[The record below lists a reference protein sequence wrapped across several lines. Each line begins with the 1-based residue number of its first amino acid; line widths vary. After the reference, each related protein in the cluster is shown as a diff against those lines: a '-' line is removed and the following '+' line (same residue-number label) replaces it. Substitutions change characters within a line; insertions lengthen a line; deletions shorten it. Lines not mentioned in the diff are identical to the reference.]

1 MPTHSSTGS
10 SRAAQHA
17 IPARR
22 PASSRPWRV
31 RESRWPTARARISVR
46 WWRGSPRRSRSATA
60 RCRSTLTRRSYSGR
74 GGSALP
80 RRSVRKRS
88 RSSWRRSQKS
98 GSPRRRRTWCTTC
111 SCCSRSGA
119 WGPMRWRGCCVIGTD
134 RLNLTPSLG
143 EARTLAR
150 DYDVVPLYA
159 EFIGDLETPI
169 SAVLKFSG
177 EENVFLLESA
187 EAAERFGR
195 YSFLG
200 FDPKRTLSY
209 RNGIYTIV
217 DADGVREVAA
227 KDPFS
232 GLAELVG
239 KKSVAPL
246 PNLPAFVGG
255 AVGYFSYDAVRYL
268 ERLPDAPPDDL
279 HLPEAYFAIT
289 NTLIV
294 FDHLRH
300 KVLVISLVDAANL
313 RDVEGEGFAAAY
325 RRAADDVR
333 RVSERLAAPETR
345 RAFLPG
351 DGGLEISSNFTRSG
365 YEEAVERA
373 KDYIR
378 AGDAFQIVPSQR
390 FFAEIGDLNPFLL
403 YRGLRTVNPSPYM
416 TYLKLGDLSLVGASP
431 EPLVRVEG
439 RRVMTRPIAGT
450 RRRGATPEEDALL
463 AEELLAD
470 AKERA
475 EHVMLVDLGRNDI
488 GRVAEIGTVGLE
500 NFMEVERYSHVMHI
514 VSTVEGDLRA
524 EYTALDALA
533 AAFPAGTVS
542 GAPKVRAMEII
553 DELEPTRRGPY
564 AGATG
569 YYGVDGRLDTC
580 ITLRTALLKGDR
592 VYFQAGGG
600 VVADSMPSL
609 EYEETRNKAG
619 AIVRALDVA
628 RNRGMWL

>member
-1 MPTHSSTGS
+1 
-10 SRAAQHA
+10 
-17 IPARR
+17 
-22 PASSRPWRV
+22 
-31 RESRWPTARARISVR
+31 
-46 WWRGSPRRSRSATA
+46 
-60 RCRSTLTRRSYSGR
+60 
-74 GGSALP
+74 
-80 RRSVRKRS
+80 
-88 RSSWRRSQKS
+88 
-98 GSPRRRRTWCTTC
+98 
-111 SCCSRSGA
+111 
-119 WGPMRWRGCCVIGTD
+119 VIGTG

-143 EARTLAR
+143 EARALSR
-150 DYDVVPLYA
+150 DYEVVPLYA

-200 FDPKRTLSY
+200 FDPKRTVSY
-209 RNGIYTIV
+209 RDGVYTVV
-217 DADGVREVAA
+217 DADGVREVPA
-227 KDPFS
+227 KNPFL
-232 GLAELVG
+232 GLAEIVG
-239 KKSVAPL
+239 KKTIAPL

-255 AVGYFSYDAVRYL
+255 AVGYLSYDAVRYL

-279 HLPEAYFAIT
+279 GVPEACFAVT
-289 NTLIV
+289 DSLVV

-300 KVLVISLVDAANL
+300 KVLVISLVDAARL

-325 RRAADDVR
+325 RRAADDIR
-333 RVSERLAAPETR
+333 RVAERLSAPLAR
-345 RAFLPG
+345 RALPSG
-351 DGGLEISSNFTRSG
+351 SGGLRISSNFTREG

-373 KDYIR
+373 KEYIH

-390 FFAEIGDLNPFLL
+390 FGAEVGDLDPLLL

-431 EPLVRVEG
+431 EPLVRAEG
-439 RRVMTRPIAGT
+439 RRVMTRPVAGT
-450 RRRGATPEEDALL
+450 RPRGATPEKDAAL

-470 AKERA
+470 EKERA
-475 EHVMLVDLGRNDI
+475 EHVMLVDLGRNDL
-488 GRVAEIGTVGLE
+488 GRVSEIGTVELAS
-500 NFMEVERYSHVMHI
+500 FMEVERYSHVMHI
-514 VSTVEGDLRA
+514 VSTVEGDLRP
-524 EYTALDALA
+524 ELTALDALA

-580 ITLRTALLKGDR
+580 ITLRTALLKDG
-592 VYFQAGGG
+592 VAFFQAGGG
-600 VVADSMPSL
+600 VVADSVPAL
-609 EYEETRNKAG
+609 EYEEARNKAR
-619 AIVRALDVA
+619 AMFRALEVA
-628 RNRGMWL
+628 RTRELWL

>member
-1 MPTHSSTGS
+1 MSGTGRNLMPSL
-10 SRAAQHA
+10 
-17 IPARR
+17 PEARR
-22 PASSRPWRV
+22 
-31 RESRWPTARARISVR
+31 
-46 WWRGSPRRSRSATA
+46 
-60 RCRSTLTRRSYSGR
+60 
-74 GGSALP
+74 
-80 RRSVRKRS
+80 
-88 RSSWRRSQKS
+88 
-98 GSPRRRRTWCTTC
+98 
-111 SCCSRSGA
+111 
-119 WGPMRWRGCCVIGTD
+119 
-134 RLNLTPSLG
+134 
-143 EARTLAR
+143 LAR
-150 DYDVVPLYA
+150 EYDVVPLYG

-169 SAVLKFSG
+169 SAALKFAD

-187 EAAERFGR
+187 EEAERFGR

-209 RNGIYTIV
+209 RDGVYTVV

-227 KDPFS
+227 KDPFR
-232 GLAELVG
+232 GLAEIVG

-268 ERLPDAPPDDL
+268 ERLPDAPPDEL
-279 HLPEAYFAIT
+279 QVPEAYFVVT
-289 NTLIV
+289 DTLIV

-325 RRAADDVR
+325 RRAADDIR
-333 RVSERLAAPETR
+333 RVSERLAAPVAR
-345 RAFLPG
+345 CALPAG
-351 DGGLEISSNFTRSG
+351 NGGVEVSSNFTRAG
-365 YEEAVERA
+365 YEEAVEKA
-373 KDYIR
+373 KEYIR

-390 FFAEIGDLNPFLL
+390 FFAEISDLDPFLL

-416 TYLKLGDLSLVGASP
+416 TYLKLGDMALVGASP

-439 RRVMTRPIAGT
+439 RRVMTRPVAGT

-475 EHVMLVDLGRNDI
+475 EHVMLVDLGRNDL
-488 GRVAEIGTVGLE
+488 GRVAEIGSVGLE
-500 NFMEVERYSHVMHI
+500 SFMEVERYSHVMHI
-514 VSTVEGDLRA
+514 VSTVEGDLR
-524 EYTALDALA
+524 EDLTALDALA

-569 YYGVDGRLDTC
+569 YYGIDGRLDTC
-580 ITLRTALLKGDR
+580 ITLRTALLKDNR
-592 VYFQAGGG
+592 AYFQAGGG
-600 VVADSMPSL
+600 VVADSVPSL

-619 AIVRALDVA
+619 AIVRALEVA
-628 RNRGMWL
+628 RSRGMWL

>member
-1 MPTHSSTGS
+1 MNATDRYLMPSL
-10 SRAAQHA
+10 AE
-17 IPARR
+17 ARR
-22 PASSRPWRV
+22 
-31 RESRWPTARARISVR
+31 
-46 WWRGSPRRSRSATA
+46 
-60 RCRSTLTRRSYSGR
+60 
-74 GGSALP
+74 
-80 RRSVRKRS
+80 
-88 RSSWRRSQKS
+88 
-98 GSPRRRRTWCTTC
+98 
-111 SCCSRSGA
+111 
-119 WGPMRWRGCCVIGTD
+119 
-134 RLNLTPSLG
+134 
-143 EARTLAR
+143 LAR
-150 DYDVVPLYA
+150 RYEVVPLYA
-159 EFIGDLETPI
+159 ELIGDLETPI
-169 SAVLKFSG
+169 SAALRFAD

-209 RNGIYTIV
+209 RDGIYTIV

-333 RVSERLAAPETR
+333 RVSERLAAPEAR
-345 RAFLPG
+345 RTFLPG

-373 KDYIR
+373 KEYIR

-431 EPLVRVEG
+431 EPLVRVER

-488 GRVAEIGTVGLE
+488 GRVAEIGTVQLE

-580 ITLRTALLKGDR
+580 ITLRTALLKGGR

-600 VVADSMPSL
+600 VVADSVPSL

>member
-1 MPTHSSTGS
+1 MNATGRSLMPSL
-10 SRAAQHA
+10 
-17 IPARR
+17 PEARR
-22 PASSRPWRV
+22 
-31 RESRWPTARARISVR
+31 
-46 WWRGSPRRSRSATA
+46 
-60 RCRSTLTRRSYSGR
+60 
-74 GGSALP
+74 
-80 RRSVRKRS
+80 
-88 RSSWRRSQKS
+88 
-98 GSPRRRRTWCTTC
+98 
-111 SCCSRSGA
+111 
-119 WGPMRWRGCCVIGTD
+119 
-134 RLNLTPSLG
+134 
-143 EARTLAR
+143 LAR
-150 DYDVVPLYA
+150 EYDVVPLYA
-159 EFIGDLETPI
+159 ELIGDLETPI
-169 SAVLKFSG
+169 SAALKFAD
-177 EENVFLLESA
+177 EENIFLLESA

-200 FDPKRTLSY
+200 FNPKRTLSY
-209 RNGIYTIV
+209 KDGLYTVV
-217 DADGVREVAA
+217 DADGVREVVA
-227 KDPFS
+227 KDPFR
-232 GLAELVG
+232 GLAEIVG
-239 KKSVAPL
+239 AKSVAPL

-268 ERLPDAPPDDL
+268 EKLPCAPPDEL
-279 HLPEAYFAIT
+279 QVPEAYFVIT
-289 NTLIV
+289 DTLIV

-325 RRAADDVR
+325 RRAADDIR
-333 RVSERLAAPETR
+333 RVAERLAAASAQR
-345 RAFLPG
+345 NLSAGNGAGF
-351 DGGLEISSNFTRSG
+351 EISSNFTRAG

-373 KDYIR
+373 KEYIR

-390 FFAEIGDLNPFLL
+390 FFAEIGDLDPFLL

-416 TYLKLGDLSLVGASP
+416 TYLKLGGMALVGASP

-475 EHVMLVDLGRNDI
+475 EHVMLVDLGRNDL
-488 GRVAEIGTVGLE
+488 GRVAEIGTVHLE

-514 VSTVEGDLRA
+514 ASTVEGDLRE

-580 ITLRTALLKGDR
+580 ITLRTALLKGDHA
-592 VYFQAGGG
+592 YFQAGAGI
-600 VVADSMPSL
+600 VADSVPSL
-609 EYEETRNKAG
+609 EYEETHNKAG
-619 AIVRALDVA
+619 AIVRALEVA
-628 RNRGMWL
+628 RTREMWL

>member
-1 MPTHSSTGS
+1 MNVTG
-10 SRAAQHA
+10 
-17 IPARR
+17 
-22 PASSRPWRV
+22 
-31 RESRWPTARARISVR
+31 
-46 WWRGSPRRSRSATA
+46 RS
-60 RCRSTLTRRSYSGR
+60 
-74 GGSALP
+74 
-80 RRSVRKRS
+80 
-88 RSSWRRSQKS
+88 
-98 GSPRRRRTWCTTC
+98 
-111 SCCSRSGA
+111 
-119 WGPMRWRGCCVIGTD
+119 
-134 RLNLTPSLG
+134 LTPSLP
-143 EARTLAR
+143 EARRLAR
-150 DYDVVPLYA
+150 EYDVVPLYT
-159 EFIGDLETPI
+159 ELIGDLETPI
-169 SAVLKFSG
+169 SAALKFAD

-209 RNGIYTIV
+209 KNGLYTVV

-227 KDPFS
+227 KDPFR
-232 GLAELVG
+232 GLAEIVG
-239 KKSVAPL
+239 QKSVAPL

-255 AVGYFSYDAVRYL
+255 AVGYFSYDAVRYV
-268 ERLPDAPPDDL
+268 EKLPDAPPDEL
-279 HLPEAYFAIT
+279 QVPEAYFVVT
-289 NTLIV
+289 DTLIV

-325 RRAADDVR
+325 RRAADDIR
-333 RVSERLAAPETR
+333 RVTERLAAPTAY
-345 RAFLPG
+345 RALPSG
-351 DGGLEISSNFTRSG
+351 DGAGFEISSNFTRAA
-365 YEEAVERA
+365 YEEAVEKA
-373 KDYIR
+373 KEYIR

-390 FFAEIGDLNPFLL
+390 FFAEIGDLDPFLL

-416 TYLKLGDLSLVGASP
+416 TYLKLGNLALVGASP

-439 RRVMTRPIAGT
+439 RRVMTRPVAGT
-450 RRRGATPEEDALL
+450 RRRGATTEEDALL

-475 EHVMLVDLGRNDI
+475 EHVMLVDLGRNDL
-488 GRVAEIGTVGLE
+488 GRVAEIGTVQLE
-500 NFMEVERYSHVMHI
+500 TFMEVERYSHVMHI
-514 VSTVEGDLRA
+514 VSTVEGTLRE

-580 ITLRTALLKGDR
+580 ITLRTALLKGGR
-592 VYFQAGGG
+592 AYFQAGGG
-600 VVADSMPSL
+600 VVADSVPSL

-619 AIVRALDVA
+619 AIVRALEVA
-628 RNRGMWL
+628 RSRGMWL

>member
-1 MPTHSSTGS
+1 MNATG
-10 SRAAQHA
+10 R
-17 IPARR
+17 
-22 PASSRPWRV
+22 
-31 RESRWPTARARISVR
+31 
-46 WWRGSPRRSRSATA
+46 
-60 RCRSTLTRRSYSGR
+60 
-74 GGSALP
+74 
-80 RRSVRKRS
+80 
-88 RSSWRRSQKS
+88 
-98 GSPRRRRTWCTTC
+98 
-111 SCCSRSGA
+111 
-119 WGPMRWRGCCVIGTD
+119 
-134 RLNLTPSLG
+134 NLTPSLT
-143 EARTLAR
+143 EARRMAR
-150 DYDVVPLYA
+150 EYDVVPLYA

-169 SAVLKFSG
+169 SAALKFAD

-209 RNGIYTIV
+209 RAGLYTVV

-227 KDPFS
+227 KDPFR
-232 GLAELVG
+232 GLAEIVG
-239 KKSVAPL
+239 LKSVAPL

-255 AVGYFSYDAVRYL
+255 AVGYFSYDAVRYV
-268 ERLPDAPPDDL
+268 EKLPAELAPPDEL
-279 HLPEAYFAIT
+279 RVPEAYFAVT
-289 NTLIV
+289 ETLIV

-333 RVSERLAAPETR
+333 RVAERLAAPNVR
-345 RAFLPG
+345 RALP
-351 DGGLEISSNFTRSG
+351 DGNGAGFEISSNFTRVA
-365 YEEAVERA
+365 YEEAVENA
-373 KDYIR
+373 KEYIR

-390 FFAEIGDLNPFLL
+390 FFAEIGDLDPFLL

-416 TYLKLGDLSLVGASP
+416 TYLKLGDLALVGASP

-475 EHVMLVDLGRNDI
+475 EHVMLVDLGRNDL
-488 GRVAEIGTVGLE
+488 GRVAEIGTVQLE
-500 NFMEVERYSHVMHI
+500 SFMEVERYSHVMHI
-514 VSTVEGDLRA
+514 VSTVEGILR
-524 EYTALDALA
+524 EQYTALDALA

-569 YYGVDGRLDTC
+569 YYGIDGRLDTC
-580 ITLRTALLKGDR
+580 ITLRTALLQGSR

-600 VVADSMPSL
+600 VVADSVPSL

-619 AIVRALDVA
+619 AIVRALEVA
-628 RNRGMWL
+628 TSRETWL

>member
-1 MPTHSSTGS
+1 M
-10 SRAAQHA
+10 
-17 IPARR
+17 
-22 PASSRPWRV
+22 
-31 RESRWPTARARISVR
+31 
-46 WWRGSPRRSRSATA
+46 
-60 RCRSTLTRRSYSGR
+60 
-74 GGSALP
+74 
-80 RRSVRKRS
+80 
-88 RSSWRRSQKS
+88 
-98 GSPRRRRTWCTTC
+98 
-111 SCCSRSGA
+111 
-119 WGPMRWRGCCVIGTD
+119 IGTAN
-134 RLNLTPSLG
+134 LNLTPSLG
-143 EARTLAR
+143 EARALAR

-209 RNGIYTIV
+209 RDGLYTVV
-217 DADGVREVAA
+217 DADGVREVPA
-227 KDPFS
+227 KDPFR
-232 GLAELVG
+232 GLAEIMG
-239 KKSVAPL
+239 RRTVAPL

-255 AVGYFSYDAVRYL
+255 AVGYLSYDAVRYL
-268 ERLPDAPPDDL
+268 ERLPDVPPDDL
-279 HLPEAYFAIT
+279 NVPEAYFAVT
-289 NTLIV
+289 DSLVV

-300 KVLVISLVDAANL
+300 KVLVISLVDAARL
-313 RDVEGEGFAAAY
+313 RHVEGEGFAAAY
-325 RRAADDVR
+325 RRAADDIR
-333 RVSERLAAPETR
+333 RVAERLSAPLAH
-345 RAFLPG
+345 RALPSGSG
-351 DGGLEISSNFTRSG
+351 DFGISSNFSREG
-365 YEEAVERA
+365 YEEAVQRA
-373 KDYIR
+373 KEYIR

-390 FFAEIGDLNPFLL
+390 FASPVGDLDPLLL

-450 RRRGATPEEDALL
+450 RPRGATPEEDALL

-470 AKERA
+470 EKERA
-475 EHVMLVDLGRNDI
+475 EHVMLVDLGRNDL
-488 GRVAEIGTVGLE
+488 GRVSEVGSVELAS
-500 NFMEVERYSHVMHI
+500 FMEVERYSHVMHI
-514 VSTVEGDLRA
+514 VSTVEGNLRDDL
-524 EYTALDALA
+524 TALDALA

-580 ITLRTALLKGDR
+580 ITLRTALLKDG
-592 VYFQAGGG
+592 VAYFQAGGG
-600 VVADSMPSL
+600 VVADSVPSL
-609 EYEETRNKAG
+609 EYEESRNKAR
-619 AIVRALDVA
+619 AMSRALEVA
-628 RNRGMWL
+628 RSRGMWL

>member
-1 MPTHSSTGS
+1 MNATDRYLMPSL
-10 SRAAQHA
+10 AE
-17 IPARR
+17 ARR
-22 PASSRPWRV
+22 
-31 RESRWPTARARISVR
+31 
-46 WWRGSPRRSRSATA
+46 
-60 RCRSTLTRRSYSGR
+60 
-74 GGSALP
+74 
-80 RRSVRKRS
+80 
-88 RSSWRRSQKS
+88 
-98 GSPRRRRTWCTTC
+98 
-111 SCCSRSGA
+111 
-119 WGPMRWRGCCVIGTD
+119 
-134 RLNLTPSLG
+134 
-143 EARTLAR
+143 LAR
-150 DYDVVPLYA
+150 RYEVVPLYA
-159 EFIGDLETPI
+159 ELIGDLETPI
-169 SAVLKFSG
+169 SAALRFAD

-209 RNGIYTIV
+209 RDGIYTIV

-345 RAFLPG
+345 STFLPG

-373 KDYIR
+373 KEYIR

-431 EPLVRVEG
+431 EPLVRVER

-488 GRVAEIGTVGLE
+488 GRVAEIGTVQLE

-580 ITLRTALLKGDR
+580 ITLRTALLKGGR

-600 VVADSMPSL
+600 VVADSVPSL

>member
-1 MPTHSSTGS
+1 MIGTVRLSLTPTLEE
-10 SRAAQHA
+10 
-17 IPARR
+17 ARR
-22 PASSRPWRV
+22 
-31 RESRWPTARARISVR
+31 
-46 WWRGSPRRSRSATA
+46 
-60 RCRSTLTRRSYSGR
+60 
-74 GGSALP
+74 
-80 RRSVRKRS
+80 
-88 RSSWRRSQKS
+88 
-98 GSPRRRRTWCTTC
+98 
-111 SCCSRSGA
+111 
-119 WGPMRWRGCCVIGTD
+119 
-134 RLNLTPSLG
+134 
-143 EARTLAR
+143 LAR

-177 EENVFLLESA
+177 EANVFLLESA

-209 RNGIYTIV
+209 RGGLYTVV
-217 DADGVREVAA
+217 DADGVREVPAP
-227 KDPFS
+227 DPFR
-232 GLAELVG
+232 GLAGIVG

-268 ERLPDAPPDDL
+268 EKLPAELAPQDDL
-279 HLPEAYFAIT
+279 NVPEAYFAVT
-289 NTLIV
+289 DTLVV

-300 KVLVISLVDAANL
+300 KVLVISLVDAARL
-313 RDVEGEGFAAAY
+313 RDVEGEGFTAAY
-325 RRAADDVR
+325 RRAADDIR
-333 RVSERLAAPETR
+333 RVADRLSAPLGR
-345 RAFLPG
+345 RALPIG
-351 DGGLEISSNFTRSG
+351 SGGSEISSNCTRER

-373 KDYIR
+373 KEYIR
-378 AGDAFQIVPSQR
+378 AGDAFQVVPSQR
-390 FFAEIGDLNPFLL
+390 FASEIGELDPLLL

-450 RRRGATPEEDALL
+450 RRRGATPEEDAAL
-463 AEELLAD
+463 AVELLAD
-470 AKERA
+470 EKERA
-475 EHVMLVDLGRNDI
+475 EHVMLVDLGRNDL
-488 GRVAEIGTVGLE
+488 GRVSEVGSVELTS
-500 NFMEVERYSHVMHI
+500 FMEIERYSHVMHI
-514 VSTVEGDLRA
+514 VSTVEGNLR
-524 EYTALDALA
+524 EDMGALDGLA

-580 ITLRTALLKGDR
+580 ITLRTALLKDGMA
-592 VYFQAGGG
+592 YFQAGGG
-600 VVADSMPSL
+600 VVADSVPAL
-609 EYEETRNKAG
+609 EYEETRNKA
-619 AIVRALDVA
+619 RAMVMALEVA
-628 RNRGMWL
+628 RSREMWL

>member
-1 MPTHSSTGS
+1 
-10 SRAAQHA
+10 
-17 IPARR
+17 
-22 PASSRPWRV
+22 
-31 RESRWPTARARISVR
+31 
-46 WWRGSPRRSRSATA
+46 
-60 RCRSTLTRRSYSGR
+60 
-74 GGSALP
+74 
-80 RRSVRKRS
+80 
-88 RSSWRRSQKS
+88 
-98 GSPRRRRTWCTTC
+98 
-111 SCCSRSGA
+111 
-119 WGPMRWRGCCVIGTD
+119 VIGTV
-134 RLNLTPSLG
+134 RLNLTPTLK
-143 EARTLAR
+143 EARRLAR

-177 EENVFLLESA
+177 EANVFLLESA

-209 RNGIYTIV
+209 RDGLYTVV
-217 DADGVREVAA
+217 DADGVREVPAP
-227 KDPFS
+227 DPFR
-232 GLAELVG
+232 GLAGIVG

-268 ERLPDAPPDDL
+268 ERLPAELAPPDDL
-279 HLPEAYFAIT
+279 NVPEAYFAVT
-289 NTLIV
+289 DTLVV

-300 KVLVISLVDAANL
+300 KVLVISLVDAARL
-313 RDVEGEGFAAAY
+313 RDVEGEGFTAAY
-325 RRAADDVR
+325 RRAADDIR
-333 RVSERLAAPETR
+333 RVADRLSAPLGR
-345 RAFLPG
+345 RALPIG
-351 DGGLEISSNFTRSG
+351 SGGSEISSNCTRER

-373 KDYIR
+373 KEYIR
-378 AGDAFQIVPSQR
+378 AGDAFQVVPSQR
-390 FFAEIGDLNPFLL
+390 FASEIGDLDPLLL

-450 RRRGATPEEDALL
+450 RRRGATPEEDAAL
-463 AEELLAD
+463 AVELLAD
-470 AKERA
+470 EKERA
-475 EHVMLVDLGRNDI
+475 EHVMLVDLGRNDL
-488 GRVAEIGTVGLE
+488 GRVSEIGSVELTS
-500 NFMEVERYSHVMHI
+500 FMEIERYSHVMHI
-514 VSTVEGDLRA
+514 VSTVEGNLR
-524 EYTALDALA
+524 EDMGALDALA

-580 ITLRTALLKGDR
+580 ITLRTALLKDGMA
-592 VYFQAGGG
+592 YFQAGGG
-600 VVADSMPSL
+600 VVADSVPAL
-609 EYEETRNKAG
+609 EYEETRNKA
-619 AIVRALDVA
+619 RAMVMALEVA
-628 RNRGMWL
+628 RSREMWL

>member
-1 MPTHSSTGS
+1 MNATG
-10 SRAAQHA
+10 
-17 IPARR
+17 
-22 PASSRPWRV
+22 
-31 RESRWPTARARISVR
+31 
-46 WWRGSPRRSRSATA
+46 RS
-60 RCRSTLTRRSYSGR
+60 
-74 GGSALP
+74 
-80 RRSVRKRS
+80 
-88 RSSWRRSQKS
+88 
-98 GSPRRRRTWCTTC
+98 
-111 SCCSRSGA
+111 
-119 WGPMRWRGCCVIGTD
+119 
-134 RLNLTPSLG
+134 LTPSLPD
-143 EARTLAR
+143 ARRLAR
-150 DYDVVPLYA
+150 EYDVVPLYA
-159 EFIGDLETPI
+159 ELIGDLETPI
-169 SAVLKFSG
+169 SAALKFAD

-209 RNGIYTIV
+209 RDGVYTVV

-227 KDPFS
+227 KDPFR
-232 GLAELVG
+232 GLAEIVG
-239 KKSVAPL
+239 QKSVAPL

-255 AVGYFSYDAVRYL
+255 AVGYFSYDAVRYV
-268 ERLPDAPPDDL
+268 EKLPAELAPPDEL
-279 HLPEAYFAIT
+279 RVPEAYFAVT
-289 NTLIV
+289 ETLIV

-313 RDVEGEGFAAAY
+313 RDVEGEAFAAAY

-333 RVSERLAAPETR
+333 RVAERLAAPNVR
-345 RAFLPG
+345 RAIPAGNGAGF
-351 DGGLEISSNFTRSG
+351 EVSSNFTRTT
-365 YEEAVERA
+365 YEEAVEKA
-373 KDYIR
+373 KEYIR

-390 FFAEIGDLNPFLL
+390 FFAEIGNLDPFLL

-416 TYLKLGDLSLVGASP
+416 TYLKLGDLALVGASP

-439 RRVMTRPIAGT
+439 HRVMTRPIAGT

-475 EHVMLVDLGRNDI
+475 EHVMLVDLGRNDL
-488 GRVAEIGTVGLE
+488 GRVAEIGSVQLE
-500 NFMEVERYSHVMHI
+500 SFMEVERYSHVMHI
-514 VSTVEGDLRA
+514 VSTVEGILG
-524 EYTALDALA
+524 EQYTALDALA

-569 YYGVDGRLDTC
+569 YYGIDGRLDTC
-580 ITLRTALLKGDR
+580 ITLRTALLKGSR
-592 VYFQAGGG
+592 AYFQAGGG
-600 VVADSMPSL
+600 VVADSVPSL

-619 AIVRALDVA
+619 AIVRALEVA
-628 RNRGMWL
+628 MSREMWL

>member
-1 MPTHSSTGS
+1 MIGTVRLSLTPTLEE
-10 SRAAQHA
+10 
-17 IPARR
+17 ARR
-22 PASSRPWRV
+22 
-31 RESRWPTARARISVR
+31 
-46 WWRGSPRRSRSATA
+46 
-60 RCRSTLTRRSYSGR
+60 
-74 GGSALP
+74 
-80 RRSVRKRS
+80 
-88 RSSWRRSQKS
+88 
-98 GSPRRRRTWCTTC
+98 
-111 SCCSRSGA
+111 
-119 WGPMRWRGCCVIGTD
+119 
-134 RLNLTPSLG
+134 
-143 EARTLAR
+143 LAR

-177 EENVFLLESA
+177 EANVFLLESA

-209 RNGIYTIV
+209 RGGLYTVV
-217 DADGVREVAA
+217 DADGVREVPAR
-227 KDPFS
+227 DPFR
-232 GLAELVG
+232 GLAGIVG

-268 ERLPDAPPDDL
+268 EKLPAELAPPDDL
-279 HLPEAYFAIT
+279 NVPEAYFAVT
-289 NTLIV
+289 DTLDV

-300 KVLVISLVDAANL
+300 KVLVISLVDAARL
-313 RDVEGEGFAAAY
+313 RDVEGEGFTAAY
-325 RRAADDVR
+325 RRAADDIR
-333 RVSERLAAPETR
+333 RVADRLSAPLGR
-345 RAFLPG
+345 RALPIG
-351 DGGLEISSNFTRSG
+351 SGGSEISSNCTRER

-373 KDYIR
+373 KEYIR
-378 AGDAFQIVPSQR
+378 AGDAFQVVPSQR
-390 FFAEIGDLNPFLL
+390 FASEIGDLDPLLL

-450 RRRGATPEEDALL
+450 RRRGATPEEDAAL
-463 AEELLAD
+463 AVELLAD
-470 AKERA
+470 EKERA
-475 EHVMLVDLGRNDI
+475 EHVMLVDLGRNDL
-488 GRVAEIGTVGLE
+488 GRVSEIGSVELTS
-500 NFMEVERYSHVMHI
+500 FMEIERYSHVMHI
-514 VSTVEGDLRA
+514 VSTVEGNLR
-524 EYTALDALA
+524 EDMGALDALA

-580 ITLRTALLKGDR
+580 ITLRTALLKDGMA
-592 VYFQAGGG
+592 YFQAGGG
-600 VVADSMPSL
+600 VVADSVPAL
-609 EYEETRNKAG
+609 EYEETRNKA
-619 AIVRALDVA
+619 RAMVMALEVA
-628 RNRGMWL
+628 RSREMWL

>member
-1 MPTHSSTGS
+1 MSGTGRNLFPS
-10 SRAAQHA
+10 L
-17 IPARR
+17 PEARR
-22 PASSRPWRV
+22 
-31 RESRWPTARARISVR
+31 
-46 WWRGSPRRSRSATA
+46 
-60 RCRSTLTRRSYSGR
+60 
-74 GGSALP
+74 
-80 RRSVRKRS
+80 
-88 RSSWRRSQKS
+88 
-98 GSPRRRRTWCTTC
+98 
-111 SCCSRSGA
+111 
-119 WGPMRWRGCCVIGTD
+119 
-134 RLNLTPSLG
+134 
-143 EARTLAR
+143 LAR
-150 DYDVVPLYA
+150 EYDVVPLYA

-169 SAVLKFSG
+169 SAALKFAD

-209 RNGIYTIV
+209 KDGLYTVI

-227 KDPFS
+227 KDPFR
-232 GLAELVG
+232 GLAEMVG
-239 KKSVAPL
+239 KKSIVPL

-268 ERLPDAPPDDL
+268 EKLPDAPSDEL
-279 HLPEAYFAIT
+279 NVPEAYFAVT
-289 NTLIV
+289 DTLIV

-300 KVLVISLVDAANL
+300 KVLVISLIDAAGL

-325 RRAADDVR
+325 RRAADDIR
-333 RVSERLAAPETR
+333 RVTERLAAPTAR
-345 RAFLPG
+345 RSLPSG
-351 DGGLEISSNFTRSG
+351 DGAFEVSSNFTRAG

-373 KDYIR
+373 KEYIR

-390 FFAEIGDLNPFLL
+390 FFAEVGDLDPFLL

-416 TYLKLGDLSLVGASP
+416 TYLKLGDLALVGASP

-475 EHVMLVDLGRNDI
+475 EHVMLVDLGRNDL
-488 GRVAEIGTVGLE
+488 GRVAEIGTVRLE
-500 NFMEVERYSHVMHI
+500 SFMEIERYSHVMHI
-514 VSTVEGDLRA
+514 VSTVEGDLRKDL
-524 EYTALDALA
+524 TALNALA

-553 DELEPTRRGPY
+553 AELEPTRRGPY

-580 ITLRTALLKGDR
+580 ITLRTALLKDDR
-592 VYFQAGGG
+592 AYFQAGGG
-600 VVADSMPSL
+600 VVADSVSGL

-619 AIVRALDVA
+619 AMVRALEVA
-628 RNRGMWL
+628 RSQEIWL